1 MKNLFLLLLGF
12 TVPAAAV
19 RLAPEGV
26 GEVLIIPYYTV
37 NNDLNTLVTL
47 TNTSPDT
54 KAVKITFRE
63 GLNGEAVF
71 SYNVYL
77 GAYDMWSFALV
88 SAESEQPGFAGE
100 QTVRHISEDTSCTP
114 FLDTTGTEFWIPDE
128 NSALTS
134 LMAGREGHIEVLEMG
149 TLIGRHVAWIDHGGT
164 GVPARCDLLENVFVD
179 TTTSVLWNPDVGGDL
194 QNEVDPATGGLFGEV
209 SLINVNSGRNYAYQA
224 VALTGFFAEG
234 ETHHRL
240 PDDASLSLDAAVSNA
255 WFVGKEVDESQTING
270 ARNKPI
276 NIMASSPIDA
286 VSAVLMA
293 AQVKATYDLLPEING
308 QTEWVI
314 SMPTRRFY
322 QDESGALPP
331 FNQVQGLDNCP
342 ESSLNN
348 RAGWYPQVRDRSGQ
362 VVDLFDANE
371 PRSLCGSTQVVS
383 LVLPEAAVPE
393 HPVITGSAQ
402 ADVLVMPDAG
412 PYVNGSLNGWFDSA
426 GLLVSEDDTGLN
438 LRLDG
443 LPAIGLVLQSYTN
456 GSAQPGLLAQYAS
469 AHPLLHRTHYSV
481 LPTESNHTVEEDR

>member
-1 MKNLFLLLLGF
+1 MKNLFVFLLIF
-12 TVPAAAV
+12 SVPAAAV

-37 NNDLNTLVTL
+37 NNDLNTLVTV

-100 QTVRHISEDTSCTP
+100 QTVRHLSEDTSCTP
-114 FLDTTGTEFWIPDE
+114 FVDTAGAEFWTPDE
-128 NSALTS
+128 QSAITS
-134 LMAGREGHIEVLEMG
+134 LMAGREGYIEVLEMG
-149 TLIGRHVAWIDHGGT
+149 ALFGRHIGWIDHGGT
-164 GVPARCDLLENVFVD
+164 GVPARCDLLEHVFVD

-194 QNEVDPATGGLFGEV
+194 QNEVDPPTGGLFSEV

-234 ETHHRL
+234 ETYHRF
-240 PDDASLSLDAAVSNA
+240 PDDASLSLDAATPNA
-255 WFVGKEVDESQTING
+255 WFIGKEADESQTING
-270 ARNKPI
+270 VRNKPI

-293 AQVKATYDLLPEING
+293 AQVEATYDLLRDVNG
-308 QTEWVI
+308 QTELVI

-322 QDESGALPP
+322 QDEAGALSP
-331 FNQVQGLDNCP
+331 FSQVLSDDDCP
-342 ESSLNN
+342 DSSHNN
-348 RAGWYPQVRDRSGQ
+348 RARWYPQVRDRSGQ

-383 LVLPEAAVPE
+383 LVLPDTVAPDQ
-393 HPVITGSAQ
+393 PVITGSTQ
-402 ADVLVMPDAG
+402 AAVLVMPDTG
-412 PYVNGSLNGWFDSA
+412 PYVNGSLSGRFDSA

-456 GSAQPGLLAQYAS
+456 GGAQPGLLAQYAS
-469 AHPLLHRTHYSV
+469 AHPLLYRNLYSV
-481 LPTESNHTVEEDR
+481 LPTESSHTVKEDR